1 MSDHEHMPQIKRDTA
16 RPMHGGKVVIVID
29 GRESV
34 KTWDDAWALAQAII
48 TALDAGRMP

>member
-1 MSDHEHMPQIKRDTA
+1 MIDHEHMPPIKRDTA
-16 RPMHGGKVVIVID
+16 RPIHGGKVVIVID

-48 TALDAGRMP
+48 TALEAARP